1 MKLILSTENTGTESQ
16 DQVIELAIIDADT
29 TQTLFNQRFKPSVF
43 IKEQAASVHGITLG
57 ALAHIKTWADY
68 HDHILEIIKNAES
81 IMTYNCDFD
90 FRLMRQTAEA
100 FDRVWPQVIPPCRDL
115 RAAYADIAQIEFNE
129 YYGTWKWQKLEVACQ
144 QQGIDVSDLKTHNA
158 LDDCRAIQRLYK
170 KLKGAFDAYWKPFV
184 KPQSTRYEEFKEN
197 IEEISQLFSQG
208 LSISHIHQ
216 KLSQDGKIS
225 LSYTHFTKFFK
236 DYTETYVSL
245 AESPAPRLA
254 PKRGPK
260 IARDREIEFQAN
272 KHEIIVLLNKG
283 YSKAQIHR
291 LLKKQGKWN
300 TSYANF
306 TEICR
311 QYNVRKHHK
320 LDINKA
326 LK

>member
-29 TQTLFNQRFKPSVF
+29 AQTLFNQRFKPSVF
-43 IKEQAASVHGITLG
+43 IKEQAVAVHGITLG

-68 HDHILEIIKNAES
+68 HEHILEIIKRAES
-81 IMTYNCDFD
+81 IMTYNADFD

-100 FDRVWPQVIPPCRDL
+100 FDRVWPQIIPPCRDL
-115 RAAYADIAQIEFNE
+115 RVAYADIAQIEFNQ
-129 YYGTWKWQKLEVACQ
+129 YYGSWKWQKLEVACQ
-144 QQGIDVSDLKTHNA
+144 QQGVDVSDLKTHNA
-158 LDDCRAIQRLYK
+158 LDDCRATQRLYK
-170 KLKGAFDAYWKPFV
+170 KLQGAFDAYWKPFV
-184 KPQSTRYEEFKEN
+184 KPRSSMYEEFKEN

-216 KLSQDGKIS
+216 KLSQAGKIN

-245 AESPAPRLA
+245 AELPAPRLT
-254 PKRGPK
+254 PKTGPK
-260 IARDREIEFQAN
+260 STQDREIEFHAN
-272 KHEIIVLLNKG
+272 KHEILVLLNKG
-283 YSKAQIHR
+283 YSKARIHR
-291 LLKKQGKWN
+291 MLKKQGKWS